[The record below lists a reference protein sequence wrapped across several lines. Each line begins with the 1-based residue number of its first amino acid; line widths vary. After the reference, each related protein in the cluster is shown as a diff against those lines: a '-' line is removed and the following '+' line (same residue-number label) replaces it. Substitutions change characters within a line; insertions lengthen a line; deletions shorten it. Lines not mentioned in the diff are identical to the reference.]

1 MAVMQYQH
9 QTPLALR
16 LKSNPYR
23 APMCTLNVQYGAPP
37 MTAALPAFVEAAS
50 PHVMHTYGRLP
61 IALSHGQ
68 GCRVWDVNGKSYLDA
83 LGGIAV
89 NTLGHNHAKLVPA
102 LQDQVSKLIH
112 CSNYYHVPLQEVLAA
127 KLVELSGLE
136 NVFFC
141 STGLEANEAALKLAR
156 KFGHDKGIDRPEVV
170 VYDKAFHGRSIATL
184 SATGNPK
191 VQAGFGPLVEGF
203 IRVPL
208 NNIEAV
214 KAATANNPNV
224 VAVFFEA
231 IQGEGGVNPVS
242 TAYMQQIRQL
252 CDERDW
258 LLMID
263 EVQCGMGRTGKW
275 FAHQWSGIL
284 PDVMPLAKGLGSGVP
299 VGAVVCGP
307 KAAHIFQPGNHG
319 TTFGGNPL
327 AMRAGVET
335 IRIMEEDGVIANAVA
350 VGDHLKA
357 ALTKA
362 LTGLAGVKE
371 IRGTGLMLGIELML
385 PCGELLMAAANHGLL
400 ISVTA
405 DSVIRL
411 VPPLIMTTAEADEV
425 VAILVPLIKQFLNP
439 QP

>member
-1 MAVMQYQH
+1 
-9 QTPLALR
+9 
-16 LKSNPYR
+16 
-23 APMCTLNVQYGAPP
+23 
-37 MTAALPAFVEAAS
+37 MTALLEASS
-50 PHVMHTYGRLP
+50 PHVMNTYGRLP

-68 GCRVWDVNGKSYLDA
+68 GCRVWDINGKSYLDA
-83 LGGIAV
+83 LAGIAV
-89 NTLGHNHAKLVPA
+89 NTLGHNHPKLVPA
-102 LQDQVSKLIH
+102 LQDQIAKIIH
-112 CSNYYHVPLQEVLAA
+112 SCNYYHVPNQERLAA
-127 KLVELSGLE
+127 KLVELSGMT

-156 KFGHDKGIDRPEVV
+156 KFGHDKGIERPEIV

-208 NNIEAV
+208 NDMEAL
-214 KAATANNPNV
+214 KNATANNPNV
-224 VAVFFEA
+224 VAVFFET
-231 IQGEGGVNPVS
+231 IQGEGGIHPMRVE
-242 TAYMQQIRQL
+242 YLQQVRQL

-275 FAHQWSGIL
+275 FAHQWAGIV

-299 VGAVVCGP
+299 VGAVVAGP
-307 KAAHIFQPGNHG
+307 RAANIFQPGNHG

-335 IRIMEEDGVIANAVA
+335 IRIIEEDGLLA
-350 VGDHLKA
+350 HA
-357 ALTKA
+357 ALVGEHLRA
-362 LTGLAGVKE
+362 VLTHTLAAELANGGVKE
-371 IRGTGLMLGIELML
+371 VRGQGLMIGVELAK
-385 PCGELLMAAANHGLL
+385 PCNVLTQRSADAGLL

-411 VPPLIMTTAEADEV
+411 VPALIMTLAQADEV
-425 VAILVPLIKQFLNP
+425 AAILCPLIKALLAESA
-439 QP
+439 

>member
-1 MAVMQYQH
+1 MNA
-9 QTPLALR
+9 
-16 LKSNPYR
+16 S
-23 APMCTLNVQYGAPP
+23 
-37 MTAALPAFVEAAS
+37 FIEAAS
-50 PHVMHTYGRLP
+50 PHVMNTYGRLP

-89 NTLGHNHAKLVPA
+89 NTLGHNHARLVPA

-112 CSNYYHVPLQEVLAA
+112 TSNYYHVPNQEVLAR
-127 KLVELSGLE
+127 KLVELSGMT

-141 STGLEANEAALKLAR
+141 STGLEANEGALKLAR
-156 KFGHDKGIDRPEVV
+156 KFGHDKGIERPEIV
-170 VYDKAFHGRSIATL
+170 VYEKAFHGRSIATL

-191 VQAGFGPLVEGF
+191 IQAGFGPLVEGF
-203 IRVPL
+203 IRVPI
-208 NNIEAV
+208 NNIDSL
-214 KAATANNPNV
+214 KQATEGNQNV

-231 IQGEGGVNPVS
+231 IQGEGGINPMRPDYLRAV
-242 TAYMQQIRQL
+242 RQL

-258 LLMID
+258 LMMID

-275 FAHQWSGIL
+275 FAHQWAGIV

-299 VGAVVCGP
+299 VGAIVAGP
-307 KAAHIFQPGNHG
+307 KAANIFQPGNHG

-335 IRIMEEDGVIANAVA
+335 IRIMEEDGLLANAA
-350 VGDHLKA
+350 LVGAH
-357 ALTKA
+357 
-362 LTGLAGVKE
+362 LAGALAQGLKSELAAGSVKE
-371 IRGTGLMLGIELML
+371 IRGMGLMLGVDLAK
-385 PCGELLMAAANHGLL
+385 PCAALVGRCAENGLL

-411 VPPLIMTTAEADEV
+411 VPPLIMTRAEADEV
-425 VAILVPLIKQFLNP
+425 VAILCPLIKQLLAETN
-439 QP
+439 

>member
-1 MAVMQYQH
+1 M
-9 QTPLALR
+9 
-16 LKSNPYR
+16 N
-23 APMCTLNVQYGAPP
+23 
-37 MTAALPAFVEAAS
+37 AALPSTGSKFIEATS
-50 PHVMHTYGRLP
+50 PHVMNTYGRVP

-68 GCRVWDVNGKSYLDA
+68 GCRVWDINGKSYLDA

-89 NTLGHNHAKLVPA
+89 NTLGHNHPKLVPA
-102 LQDQVSKLIH
+102 LQDQIAKIIH
-112 CSNYYHVPLQEVLAA
+112 SCNYYHVPNQEVLAK
-127 KLVELSGLE
+127 KLIELSGMT

-156 KFGHDKGIDRPEVV
+156 KFGHDKGIEKPEIV

-191 VQAGFGPLVEGF
+191 IQAGFGPLVEGF

-208 NNIEAV
+208 NDLE
-214 KAATANNPNV
+214 KLKEATAGNPNV
-224 VAVFFEA
+224 VAVFVEA
-231 IQGEGGVNPVS
+231 IQGEGGVNPLHMDYLKEV
-242 TAYMQQIRQL
+242 RQL

-275 FAHQWSGIL
+275 FAHQWAGIV

-299 VGAVVCGP
+299 VGAVVAGP

-335 IRIMEEDGVIANAVA
+335 IRIMEEDGLLENAA
-350 VGDHLKA
+350 KVGKHLAQALAA
-357 ALTKA
+357 ALA
-362 LTGLAGVKE
+362 DELASGQVKE
-371 IRGTGLMLGIELML
+371 IRGMGLMLGIELAK
-385 PCGELLMAAANHGLL
+385 PCSALTGQCAENGLL

-405 DSVIRL
+405 DTVIRL
-411 VPPLIMTTAEADEV
+411 VPSLIMTAAEADEV
-425 VAILVPLIKQFLNP
+425 VSILCPLVKKLLQDAACY
-439 QP
+439 QPAENLP